1 MVPDGETV
9 LFAEDALVIVPGPDT
24 AVDVAM
30 QYRVFGYSGATPPSL
45 DWQDA
50 MHVTWRGEAQW
61 CFMLPR
67 GRMSV
72 EVRAVNRVSGGV
84 SGSSEAM
91 KFLVKGMVLVV
102 AKKLQSEFHW
112 CARRQGKGT
121 VAIVDIA
128 LCRLSVCDLFLQRVA
143 IDAAQGFLGC
153 VFLLLLLVVQ
163 PLPLLPLLC
172 FLCTFPRPAPLSCV
186 SGPYHHFNPFR
197 RIPGAQ
203 KVWTEVS
210 MRWESCVASCQWQ
223 ARALIGAVGIRQA
236 SIQQLLQHRHASDG
250 SDQVPPAQTYTQG
263 QHSNKRQ
270 ERSSPCQP
278 LSSPPNKPSGGSLL
292 TCPPTHPRMQRRTP

>member
-102 AKKLQSEFHW
+102 AKKLQSEFYW
-112 CARRQGKGT
+112 CTRRARERVLWRLWTLPFVGCLCVICFCSEWQLTRLKG
-121 VAIVDIA
+121 
-128 LCRLSVCDLFLQRVA
+128 SS
-143 IDAAQGFLGC
+143 G
-153 VFLLLLLVVQ
+153 VF
-163 PLPLLPLLC
+163 
-172 FLCTFPRPAPLSCV
+172 FF
-186 SGPYHHFNPFR
+186 FFF
-197 RIPGAQ
+197 
-203 KVWTEVS
+203 
-210 MRWESCVASCQWQ
+210 
-223 ARALIGAVGIRQA
+223 
-236 SIQQLLQHRHASDG
+236 
-250 SDQVPPAQTYTQG
+250 
-263 QHSNKRQ
+263 
-270 ERSSPCQP
+270 
-278 LSSPPNKPSGGSLL
+278 
-292 TCPPTHPRMQRRTP
+292 